1 MSWTPEKTKRVD
13 DVIRKAA
20 EAREKDELA
29 EALLQVEEETGYEIG
44 FIYDI
49 FTEAVMDEDLTRD
62 EVEDPEKILPVW
74 EQVITTAYEYDY

>member
-1 MSWTPEKTKRVD
+1 MWTEKKTSRVD

-20 EAREKDELA
+20 EARDKDDLA
-29 EALLQVEEETGYEIG
+29 EALLQVEEETGYDIG

-49 FTEAVMDEDLTRD
+49 FTETLIDEDLTR
-62 EVEDPEKILPVW
+62 EEAEDPGRILPIW

>member
-1 MSWTPEKTKRVD
+1 MWTEKKTSRVD

-20 EAREKDELA
+20 EARDKDDLA
-29 EALLQVEEETGYEIG
+29 EALLQVEEETGYDIG

-49 FTEAVMDEDLTRD
+49 FTEALIDEDLTR
-62 EVEDPEKILPVW
+62 EETEDPERILPVW